1 MRHSLLIQKFTHA
14 YIANDFKGMEAA
26 KECGQSD
33 ASASNFAFRMLSNP
47 AVVAAIAERTEELA
61 ARAGLTVEWVLN
73 QWKQIA
79 EADPNELISVCVEC
93 CRHCHGIGHE
103 FQWTEFEY
111 AQAVR
116 AAGGHRCNSKCDPGC
131 MKGIPPPNN
140 GGFGFDPHI
149 PPHEHCPVCRG
160 DGTEK
165 VLLHDTRRVK
175 GAARRLYAGVKQTQ
189 HGIEVKMRDQ
199 DAALM
204 NIAKFLR
211 MVVEG
216 REVTG
221 PNGGPIAVT
230 PVDARELTDD
240 QLAALAVR
248 AERALA
254 ELPASV

>member
-1 MRHSLLIQKFTHA
+1 MALTPRQLAFVREYPVDFNGAQAVIRAGYSEKGAGSTAFTLLT
-14 YIANDFKGMEAA
+14 
-26 KECGQSD
+26 
-33 ASASNFAFRMLSNP
+33 NP

-61 ARAGLTVEWVLN
+61 ARAGLSVEWVLR

-79 EADPNELISVCVEC
+79 EADPNELISVRVES
-93 CRHCHGIGHE
+93 CRHCHGINHE

-111 AQAVR
+111 AQAIR
-116 AAGGHRCNSKCDPGC
+116 AAASHRCNSKCEPGC
-131 MKGIPPPNN
+131 LKSIPPPNT
-140 GGFGFDPHI
+140 GGFGFNPHV
-149 PPHEHCPVCRG
+149 PPAESCPVCRG
-160 DGTEK
+160 DGIEK

-175 GAARRLYAGVKQTQ
+175 GSARRLYAGVRQTQ

-216 REVTG
+216 REISG
-221 PNGGPIAVT
+221 PGGGPIAVT

-248 AERALA
+248 GERALA